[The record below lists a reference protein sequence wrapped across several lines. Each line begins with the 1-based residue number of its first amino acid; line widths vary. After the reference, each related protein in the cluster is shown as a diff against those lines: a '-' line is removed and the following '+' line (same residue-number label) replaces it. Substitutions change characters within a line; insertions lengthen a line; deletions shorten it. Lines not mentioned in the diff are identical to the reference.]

1 MNLGSRY
8 SQHSFAQIPSVH
20 TQRSQFDRSYTVKT
34 TFDFDQ
40 LIPIHVDEILPGDT
54 VNLNLQSFA
63 RLATQ
68 AVPVMDNMYLDFRF
82 FFVPNR
88 LVWNHW
94 EQFNGYQ
101 ENPGDSTDFLIPC
114 LDTTMGNFTPTTQ
127 SIYDQMGLPAGQGIR
142 SSTANGP
149 RISELPLRAYNLIYN
164 EWFRDQNLVNS
175 EPVPKGDG
183 PDGTN
188 TYKILKT
195 AKIYTKTSEKFR
207 AKHWIYGHGRIR
219 RKN

>member
-94 EQFNGYQ
+94 EHFNGYQ

-114 LDTTMGNFTPTTQ
+114 LDTTMGNFIPTTQ
-127 SIYDQMGLPAGQGIR
+127 SIYDQMGSKIQKATMP
-142 SSTANGP
+142 T
-149 RISELPLRAYNLIYN
+149 IY
-164 EWFRDQNLVNS
+164 
-175 EPVPKGDG
+175 
-183 PDGTN
+183 
-188 TYKILKT
+188 
-195 AKIYTKTSEKFR
+195 
-207 AKHWIYGHGRIR
+207 
-219 RKN
+219 